1 MMESYAAPHGA
12 TAHAAMP
19 RADQARRP
27 AATPS
32 MLNAL
37 AEAISSESR
46 LLDELR
52 GIMQRQRSAVAE
64 DDIDRVDD
72 SVYATHRVLLTLGEA
87 RRRRRSLNRLISD
100 NDELA
105 IRELEAL
112 LGGTLPEGLQTA
124 RESLRTSA
132 EALAREVETNRRV
145 LRQAMHSG
153 EAYVRSLLGVESS
166 SSAGYAATP
175 TPETRAGGL
184 LVDRRG

>member
-1 MMESYAAPHGA
+1 MMESYASPPG
-12 TAHAAMP
+12 TAGYAAP
-19 RADQARRP
+19 RADTARRP
-27 AATPS
+27 VATPS

-46 LLDELR
+46 LLDELT
-52 GIMQRQRSAVAE
+52 GIMQRQRAAVAQ

-87 RRRRRSLNRLISD
+87 RRRRRSLNRLICD

-105 IRELEAL
+105 IRQLEEL
-112 LGGTLPEGLQTA
+112 LGGTLPAALQTA

-132 EALAREVETNRRV
+132 EALAQEVETNRRV
-145 LRQAMHSG
+145 LRQAMTAG
-153 EAYVRSLLGVESS
+153 DAYVRSLLGVE
-166 SSAGYAATP
+166 APPAAYGNAP
-175 TPETRAGGL
+175 APEPRAGGL